1 MATIRGIHHVTAI
14 CDTAGQN
21 IAFYADLL
29 GLRLVKRTVN
39 FDAPDSYHL
48 YYGDEIGRPG
58 TLVTFFAWPDAPQ
71 GRLGTGQVESIAFAV
86 PPDSLGYW
94 ADRLER
100 RGIDAE
106 ELERFDDRLLRF
118 HGPDALRLEL
128 VAADAED
135 GPDPWSEGPVD
146 PEDAIR
152 GLYGVT
158 LGVEGYERTT
168 DLLETMGYDPVGEER
183 DRFRY
188 ETNGDAGSIIDVR
201 CCPDLRRGRI
211 GVGSVHHV
219 AFRTEDGA
227 SQEEWR
233 EALTERG
240 LDVTPVLDR
249 TYFESIYF
257 REPGDVLFEIA
268 TDGPGFTVDEPEAS
282 LGEELQLPEWLEPRR
297 AEIERDLPMIFYR

>member
-1 MATIRGIHHVTAI
+1 MATIAGIHHVTAV

-48 YYGDEIGRPG
+48 YYGDELGRPG
-58 TLVTFFAWPDAPQ
+58 TLMTFFAWPDTPH
-71 GRLGTGQVESIAFAV
+71 GRLGTGQVESIALGV
-86 PPDSLGYW
+86 PPDSLEYW
-94 ADRLER
+94 ADRLANR
-100 RGIDAE
+100 KIDAE
-106 ELERFDDRLLRF
+106 TVERFDERLLRF

-128 VAADAED
+128 AETEIDAE
-135 GPDPWSEGPVD
+135 PWEGGSAD
-146 PEDAIR
+146 PEHAIG

-158 LGVEGYERTT
+158 LALEGYERTA
-168 DLLETMGYDPVGEER
+168 DLLGAMGYDAVGEED

-188 ETNGDAGSIIDVR
+188 VASDEPGSILDVR
-201 CCPDLRRGRI
+201 CRPGLRRGRI

-219 AFRTEDGA
+219 AFRAADSA
-227 SQEEWR
+227 IQREWR
-233 EALTERG
+233 ETLVGRG

-257 REPGDVLFEIA
+257 REPGGVLFEIA
-268 TDGPGFTVDEPEAS
+268 TDGPGFTIDEPETS
-282 LGEELQLPEWLEPRR
+282 LGEELRLPDWLEPRR

>member
-1 MATIRGIHHVTAI
+1 MATVSGIHHVTAI

-48 YYGDEIGRPG
+48 YYGDETGRPG
-58 TLVTFFAWPDAPQ
+58 TLVTFFAWPDALQ
-71 GRLGTGQVESIAFAV
+71 GRLGTGQAESIAFAV
-86 PPDSLGYW
+86 PPGSIEHW
-94 ADRLER
+94 ADRVGR
-100 RGIDAE
+100 RGINAE
-106 ELERFDDRLLRF
+106 EVERFDERLLRF

-128 VAADAED
+128 VEAEVD
-135 GPDPWSEGPVD
+135 TEPWAGGSVD
-146 PEDAIR
+146 PEHAIR

-158 LGVEGYERTT
+158 LAVEGYERTA
-168 DLLETMGYDPVGEER
+168 DLLGTMGYDPVGEER

-188 ETNGDAGSIIDVR
+188 TVTGDAGSILDVR
-201 CCPDLRRGRI
+201 CRPDLRRGRI

-219 AFRTEDGA
+219 AFRTADGA
-227 SQEEWR
+227 SQREWR
-233 EALTERG
+233 ETLAERG

-249 TYFESIYF
+249 KYFESIYF
-257 REPGDVLFEIA
+257 REPGGVLFEIA